1 MKCVSEWT
9 TLVERVDDPD
19 GDNVGVTET
28 LAVRTCEGE
37 SERAADK
44 VTEIK
49 RDVESNALD
58 ETDEDADALKEG
70 MMVDDIVLMDVTDDV
85 REDVSEE
92 MLVGVAVRDDECV
105 DNLLLLS
112 DAVLDEE
119 RADVSVAVGDLP
131 EVVVP
136 LWDKD
141 TDRLKDCVGNSGL
154 LWVSLS
160 IKEKLTV
167 DVNIEECEPDVKVEN
182 MNVLELVASDDDVI
196 ELLLDVVEL
205 DDTDGV

>member
-92 MLVGVAVRDDECV
+92 MLVGVTVRDDECV